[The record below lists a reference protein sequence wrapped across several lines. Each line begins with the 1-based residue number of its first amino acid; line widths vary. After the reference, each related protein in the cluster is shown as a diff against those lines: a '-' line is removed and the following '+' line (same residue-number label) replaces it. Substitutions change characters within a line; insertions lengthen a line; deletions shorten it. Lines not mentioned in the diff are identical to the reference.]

1 MSEESSNNKDNNN
14 LENFWLIDPI
24 DGTYDYIN
32 GGSEF
37 TLNAALILNKRPELG
52 VIYAP
57 AKKRI
62 FYTYGVGDCYERNKN
77 DIIKLDCS
85 KKTKSGQI
93 KAIHYSDNLKPV
105 IKDLYKKYGVTEHQR
120 MKSSLKFCVIASS
133 EYDLSLIH
141 I

>member
-1 MSEESSNNKDNNN
+1 M
-14 LENFWLIDPI
+14 ENFWLIDPI

-62 FYTYGVGDCYERNKN
+62 FYTYGVGAVSYTH
-77 DIIKLDCS
+77 L
-85 KKTKSGQI
+85 TLPT
-93 KAIHYSDNLKPV
+93 SDLV
-105 IKDLYKKYGVTEHQR
+105 
-120 MKSSLKFCVIASS
+120 
-133 EYDLSLIH
+133 
-141 I
+141 